1 MISNFVNQPR
11 RYHLVLNYRLES
23 VEQSFPLGI
32 KFQWNRDSVLVLL
45 IDVCSFIVFSNILIQ
60 EVHQDEP
67 PFLIEYLN
75 RIKGEF

>member
-32 KFQWNRDSVLVLL
+32 KSQWNRDSVLVLL
-45 IDVCSFIVFSNILIQ
+45 IDVCSFIVFSTILIQ

-75 RIKGEF
+75 QIKGEF

>member
-32 KFQWNRDSVLVLL
+32 KSQWNRDSVLVLL

-60 EVHQDEP
+60 EEP
-67 PFLIEYLN
+67 PSAP
-75 RIKGEF
+75 R